1 MNPLLW
7 CTMIRVVWVPPN
19 WCRRHSWCKTIAGTK
34 GQKNDINNKNN
45 KLVWRCCIVTCP
57 VSCTPRRSRDLGWLT
72 QIQIDLKMA
81 INMHCRPI
89 FIGEARYTFWRHNR
103 SRSETLHVPGWGMVE
118 CSTFNLK
125 RCRENNLFLKK
136 MFCNFKIFYLTII
149 HRSES
154 E

>member
-1 MNPLLW
+1 MNPLSSQIYRLLW

-19 WCRRHSWCKTIAGTK
+19 WCRRHSWCKTIG
-34 GQKNDINNKNN
+34 
-45 KLVWRCCIVTCP
+45 
-57 VSCTPRRSRDLGWLT
+57 DLGWLT

-103 SRSETLHVPGWGMVE
+103 TRSETLHVPGWGMVE

-136 MFCNFKIFYLTII
+136 LFCNFKIFYLTII
-149 HRSES
+149 IYIITEVKVNSGGYVNIHLFHRLWGEYLF
-154 E
+154 